1 MNIAEILRGLADK
14 LENISSGGEE
24 QGHHP
29 MQQAELSPV
38 DVDNTDNTE
47 SDTMVP
53 PLQQKIEL
61 MKKMAGEESH
71 YDGEGGCEECGAEP
85 CECGGE
91 DPLDAMK
98 KMAGLPTATLMVA
111 TDEDEPFEG

>member
-14 LENISSGGEE
+14 LENIGGQEHSP
-24 QGHHP
+24 QS
-29 MQQAELSPV
+29 AELRAV

-47 SDTMVP
+47 AEVMVP

-71 YDGEGGCEECGAEP
+71 YDGEGGCEECGAES

-91 DPLDAMK
+91 DPLDTMK
-98 KMAGLPTATLMVA
+98 KMAGLPTATLVVA
-111 TDEDEPFEG
+111 DEDEPFEG

>member
-14 LENISSGGEE
+14 VEAINSKGADN
-24 QGHHP
+24 QNP
-29 MQQAELSPV
+29 AQRAELRPV
-38 DVDNTDNTE
+38 DVDNTDHTE
-47 SDTMVP
+47 AEVMVP

-91 DPLDAMK
+91 DPLDTMK
-98 KMAGLPTATLMVA
+98 KMAGLPTATLMLA